1 MKKIDRRNFIKSSIA
16 ATGSAI
22 IGAQMIPKFLNGAAL
37 PGNPDIVTIAGNN
50 PMGSIELLLAP
61 LGGIGKFVKSGNSVG
76 ILVNSPWVHPGTY
89 TSPDVTLAFVKLA
102 KDAGAEEIV
111 CFKPAREGYWEESRY
126 YEEMKDLI
134 AEIKYADKRTNVAV
148 PEGVDLHEIE
158 VFKAFMDID
167 TFINIPVAKHHNG
180 TIYSGTLKGL
190 MGVTSSKT
198 NRFMHSPDG
207 EYTYSK
213 ERYLSQCIADLSTVR
228 KPDLC
233 LIDAIE
239 CCTENGPR
247 GPGQTVKPNKLVAG
261 IDPVATDVYAAKL
274 MGFEAD
280 QVQTFGKAAA
290 LGVGTAD
297 LTGLEVLEL

>member
-1 MKKIDRRNFIKSSIA
+1 MKKIDRRNFIKGSLVATGAAFLSVPLMPKILKGSIA
-16 ATGSAI
+16 PS
-22 IGAQMIPKFLNGAAL
+22 
-37 PGNPDIVTIAGNN
+37 NPDIVTIAGND
-50 PMGSIELLLAP
+50 PMSSIELLLAP
-61 LGGIGKFVKSGNSVG
+61 LGGIRRFVKSGNSVG

-134 AEIKYADKRTNVAV
+134 AEIKYADERTNVAV
-148 PEGVDLHEIE
+148 PKGVDLHEIE

-167 TFINIPVAKHHNG
+167 TFVNIPVAKHHNG

-274 MGFEAD
+274 MGFEPNEI
-280 QVQTFGKAAA
+280 QTFKFAAA
-290 LGVGTAD
+290 QGVGNAD
-297 LTGLEVLEL
+297 LAGLEVLEL